1 LVALHEPGY
10 FRMYGPVICELERRG
25 WTVGIAFDTPE
36 KRGGAQ
42 VPAGAGPHVASL
54 GALPQSDDGVL
65 AHARLAMDYVRYLE
79 PPFARAGYLR
89 QRAARRLAPGFRWLT
104 RLPILPAWMVGGAV
118 SAARTAEGMLAA
130 DPRVVHF
137 MRAYRPDLVLVS
149 PLVTM
154 NVRGSGQTEVVKA
167 ARALGI
173 PVVVGVASW
182 DHLTSKGLI
191 RVLPDVLTV
200 WNDVQRDEAIRLHRV
215 PPSRIV
221 VTGAQPLDHWFERPS
236 DPDGQAFR
244 RALGLEPGRALLLFV
259 GSSLNM
265 APGDSEVRFVRR
277 WLASVRASSD
287 RRVAGA
293 FVLVRPHPSNT
304 KQWAGVDLDDRG
316 TAIQPSSYS
325 GMPLRDDE
333 VEAFRS
339 ALLASQAVV
348 GINTTAM
355 IEAAILR
362 RPVLS
367 VRDAAFVHSQ
377 LETIHFGYLA
387 ADSGGC
393 ALVADTLE
401 QHAAQLSSVLG
412 DAGGQVAA
420 ADRFVSRF
428 VRPHGRDR
436 RATSV
441 LADAIERCAR
451 GSSSVRAEAAAER
464 SA

>member
-1 LVALHEPGY
+1 MTEPRPRALVALHEPGY
-10 FRMYGPVICELERRG
+10 FRMYGSVICELERRG
-25 WTVGIAFDTPE
+25 WTVGIAFDTPD

-54 GALPQSDDGVL
+54 GALPQINDGML
-65 AHARLAMDYVRYLE
+65 THARLAMDYVRYLE
-79 PPFARAGYLR
+79 PPFAEAQYLR
-89 QRAARRLAPGFRWLT
+89 QRAARRLTPGFRWLT
-104 RLPILPAWMVGGAV
+104 RLPDLPAWMVGGAV
-118 SAARTAEGMLAA
+118 SAARMAEHMLAA

-167 ARALGI
+167 AQALGI

-191 RVLPDVLTV
+191 RVLPDMLTV
-200 WNDVQRDEAIRLHRV
+200 WNEVQREEAVHLHRV

-221 VTGAQPLDHWFERPS
+221 VTGAQPLDHWFELPS
-236 DPDGQAFR
+236 DPGGQAFR
-244 RALGLEPGRALLLFV
+244 RDLGLEPGRALVLFV

-265 APGDSEVRFVRR
+265 APGDSEVRFVRT
-277 WLASVRASSD
+277 WLGRIRGSSD
-287 RRVAGA
+287 RRVAEA

-304 KQWAGVDLDDRG
+304 KQWAEVDLADEG
-316 TAIQPSSYS
+316 TAIQPLNYS

-333 VEAFRS
+333 VETFRS

-367 VRDAAFVHSQ
+367 VRDASFVHSQ
-377 LETIHFGYLA
+377 RETIHFGYLA
-387 ADSGGC
+387 ADAGGC

-401 QHAAQLSSVLG
+401 QHEAQLAAVLH
-412 DAGGQVAA
+412 DDRDVVAA

-436 RATSV
+436 RATSM
-441 LADAIERCAR
+441 LADALERLAH
-451 GSSSVRAEAAAER
+451 S
-464 SA
+464 